1 MVGMTLKIWYFN
13 KYFFI
18 LSRIPISANLS
29 WRIKFSYILFVNN
42 ESFCIGISNTLK
54 WPNEIITTV
63 NKRVNILKVHDT
75 FREASQAWPK
85 SHDRAKIQ
93 CRFQLTKNYQIAAHP
108 AISII
113 YRIYIYNAKI
123 CQITHPAP
131 KFCQITITLKLPITP
146 SHKLL
151 GLPHLGYGYYHNVDR
166 KSRILSS

>member
-85 SHDRAKIQ
+85 SQDRATIQ
-93 CRFQLTKNYQIAAHP
+93 CRSHKKLPNRSSSRNFHY
-108 AISII
+108 
-113 YRIYIYNAKI
+113 IYIM
-123 CQITHPAP
+123 Q
-131 KFCQITITLKLPITP
+131 KF
-146 SHKLL
+146 
-151 GLPHLGYGYYHNVDR
+151 V
-166 KSRILSS
+166 KSRILLQNFVKSRSRSNFQSRQHVNCWGCLI